1 MKRYTLPIVIVL
13 ASLSCAPQATSPP
26 ANAEAPAAAPSV
38 AKPVS
43 FKDAMAI
50 FDCRTLKP
58 FPGAYRDSNS
68 PIQSSSSVT
77 VAEGIDLPAVVEH
90 YRSQLLAAGW
100 KDVPFE
106 GSDDVSGSG
115 EQMVFDKQGL
125 RAEFTAGITRGFPS
139 GQDINAGVFLIG
151 NVAPSSL
158 PLPEGA
164 RVTMTNPTVVAYETT
179 TPIADLRAFYTKTMK
194 ELGWI
199 EYRIPAPGGVTIPWE
214 QVEKQQD
221 FLAGAVG
228 IHVSYYQSQ
237 PAEKDTAKNAAKE
250 AAPLTEVLVR
260 PSLVPIDA
268 DIPAE
273 AEDLDFQADPL
284 AMVFALRKPLEEAT
298 AGYDQMLTK
307 RGYRSAPGEK
317 REKGNNRALDYTA
330 EGLPT
335 LHVEFLWSKPL
346 TFVSVKADGGE

>member
-1 MKRYTLPIVIVL
+1 MQRYTLPIVIVL

-26 ANAEAPAAAPSV
+26 ANAEAPAAPAI
-38 AKPVS
+38 AKPIS
-43 FKDAMAI
+43 FKEAMAI

-58 FPGAYRDSNS
+58 FPGAYRDSSS

-77 VAEGIDLPAVVEH
+77 VTEGIDLPAVVEH
-90 YRSQLLAAGW
+90 YRSQLLADGW
-100 KDVPFE
+100 TSVPFE
-106 GSDDVSGSG
+106 GSDKISSGA
-115 EQMVFDKQGL
+115 QVVFDKQGL

-164 RVTMTNPTVVAYETT
+164 RVTMTNPTVVAYEAT
-179 TPIADLRAFYTKTMK
+179 TPITDLRAFYTKTMK

-221 FLAGAVG
+221 FLSGAVG

-237 PAEKDTAKNAAKE
+237 PAEKDAAKNAAKD
-250 AAPLTEVLVR
+250 AALLTEVVVR

-284 AMVFALRKPLEEAT
+284 AMVFALRKPLEEA
-298 AGYDQMLTK
+298 AAAYDQMLTK
-307 RGYRSAPGEK
+307 RGYRGAPGEI
-317 REKGNNRALDYTA
+317 REKGNDRALDYTA

-335 LHVEFLWSKPL
+335 LHVEYLWSKPL
-346 TFVSVKADGGE
+346 AFVSVKEKVAE